1 MKLWYL
7 LKEAF
12 HLVRKHKAY
21 VLAPLLVMLA
31 LLALVAFYVGPGA
44 VVTFIYAGV

>member
-12 HLVRKHKAY
+12 HFVRRRKAY
-21 VLAPLLVMLA
+21 VLAPVLVLLV
-31 LLALVAFYVGPGA
+31 LLALIAFYVGPGA
-44 VVTFIYAGV
+44 VVTFLYAGL

>member
-7 LKEAF
+7 LKEAWY
-12 HLVRKHKAY
+12 LVRRRRAY
-21 VLAPLLVMLA
+21 LLAPVLVMLV

-44 VVTFIYAGV
+44 VVTFIYAGL

>member
-12 HLVRKHKAY
+12 HLIRRRKAY
-21 VLAPLLVMLA
+21 VLAPLLVLLL